1 MLEGRTTRI
10 SFSGL
15 KEENMSKMQLGVI
28 FGSRTCEHEVSIISA
43 VQLMR
48 HVNREKYDV
57 IPIYITQKGE
67 WYTGEPLLDIKTYT
81 PFDPYKKG
89 LVSVHLDL
97 TAASGALLH
106 YTPPKGL
113 LGGGKE
119 EMIARLDC
127 VIPVMHGLHGEDGSL
142 QGLLEMAGL
151 PYTSTGVTGS
161 AVGMDKIT
169 MKRFFRGCGF
179 PILPDCAVT
188 RSSFEQDENSAM
200 DAIEKALPYP
210 VFVKPACLGSSIGVS
225 RADDRASLREALELA
240 FSYDRRVLVEQGLDK
255 PIEVNCSVLGFDG
268 QRKTSVLEMPNSG
281 AGFLDFSEK
290 YLAGSGGSKG
300 MASLKRIVPAP
311 IGEELTR
318 TLQALSIQVFDAMDC
333 KGVVRIDYMLDR
345 HSDRYYITEINTIP
359 GSLAYYLWQESGLNY
374 AALIDEMVDCA
385 MRAYQEKE
393 RNSFAF
399 TSDIL
404 SGVQLGGVKGGK
416 TGGKLKL

>member
-1 MLEGRTTRI
+1 MNKIT
-10 SFSGL
+10 
-15 KEENMSKMQLGVI
+15 LGVI
-28 FGSRTCEHEVSIISA
+28 FGSRTCEHEVAIISA

-48 HVNREKYDV
+48 NVNREKYDV
-57 IPIYITQKGE
+57 IPVYISQKGE
-67 WYTGEPLLDIKTYT
+67 WFTGEPLLDIKTYT

-89 LVSVHLDL
+89 ILPVHLDL
-97 TAASGALLH
+97 TAGSGALLH
-106 YTPPKGL
+106 YVPAKGL
-113 LGGGKE
+113 FGGGKE
-119 EMIARLDC
+119 EVVARLDC

-142 QGLLEMAGL
+142 QGLLELAGL

-179 PILPDCAVT
+179 PILPDCAMT
-188 RSSFEQDENSAM
+188 RAQFEKDAEAAM
-200 DAIEKALPYP
+200 NEVEKALPYP

-225 RADDRASLREALELA
+225 RADNREKLKEALELA
-240 FSYDRRVLVEQGLDK
+240 FSYDRRVLIEQGLDK
-255 PIEVNCSVLGFDG
+255 PIEVNC
-268 QRKTSVLEMPNSG
+268 SVLEMPNSG

-311 IGEELTR
+311 IGEELTKE
-318 TLQALSIQVFDAMDC
+318 LQELSLRIFDAMDC

-345 HSDRYYITEINTIP
+345 HSDNYYITEINTIP
-359 GSLAYYLWQESGLNY
+359 GSLAYYLWQETGLPY
-374 AALIDEMVDCA
+374 SRLIDEMVDCA
-385 MRAYQEKE
+385 MRAYKEKE

-404 SGVQLGGVKGGK
+404 SGVQLGGVKGAK
-416 TGGKLKL
+416 GGKLKL